1 MLIET
6 NENKNFGT
14 IIYSENKFDFL
25 TNFTKVDKSE
35 PDVRE
40 YVDFKEISEFISRP
54 IKKNLILYRLIT
66 NDENLD
72 PFSSKLGYFIK
83 VEDRIEV
90 VFFDP
95 VFIMKDIDNLKLT
108 IPRKDFRFKIQQV
121 GYRTKLVKEESSIYE
136 ERFAINMSEIEAENQ
151 NDAVFA
157 ETMLKIT
164 GRIIKKKKKKEL
176 ENIKNKLNNASP
188 SSLNKIHDK
197 FYHLDGNEKK
207 KNSTFIGEVRRTNNG
222 EGDFFARVRTKKNDN
237 KEKDSSNKLKM
248 FK

>member
-25 TNFTKVDKSE
+25 TNFTKVDKRE
-35 PDVRE
+35 PDIRE
-40 YVDFKEISEFISRP
+40 HIDFKEVSEFISQP
-54 IKKNLILYRLIT
+54 VEKNLILYRLIT

-95 VFIMKDIDNLKLT
+95 VFIVKDIENLKLT

-121 GYRTKLVKEESSIYE
+121 GYRTKFVKDESSIYE

-157 ETMLKIT
+157 ETMLKIN
-164 GRIIKKKKKKEL
+164 GRIIKKKKRKEI
-176 ENIKNKLNNASP
+176 ESIKNKLGKVSSSSVSKNN
-188 SSLNKIHDK
+188 DK
-197 FYHLDGNEKK
+197 FYHLDGNESK
-207 KNSTFIGEVRRTNNG
+207 KNSTFIGKVRRTNSG
-222 EGDFFARVRTKKNDN
+222 EGDFFSRVNAKKSDKKNEN
-237 KEKDSSNKLKM
+237 NNTLKM